1 MSEFK
6 TNLGPVTAYA
16 DAVKQGY
23 KGTREEFGRVMA
35 NFADTAAKVAE
46 QAKAVEASKEVVDAM
61 QQNVTQMDAQVTANA
76 ATVAGNMKTTTDAAA
91 AAEVSKQGSEAAR
104 QSVEQTVSA
113 FDDHV
118 AEKTTEAQNA
128 VKGAEDDAVKVVT
141 DQQAASVQAVK
152 DQTAAYIQQKETEA
166 ENTIKTYTD
175 GQVQQ
180 ANADMAAAK
189 AALDTSILNA
199 NNMDDALEDT
209 FLRASSENV
218 NLGTTITEAGLKKI
232 ELGLSINDAVQKK
245 SDLDNTNTAAVENKS
260 ALDGANATAVTNK
273 SALDEGN
280 DTAAANIGTLEGE
293 NTRAETNAPLLDAK
307 NVTAEANIR
316 DLTDANFNA
325 QEILI
330 GVDDI
335 KAYLGYPDEDIVGI
349 QVDYKNKTF
358 QRLAGAYNKSGG
370 VDFDEFVMFGGRKR
384 CTLSDDGNVT
394 AWYGDEGYTE
404 DGSNGQ
410 VMVYQPKF
418 WYKVVP
424 LILEPQTDGIGYHL
438 RKANYYVSSKEK
450 PGFKLH
456 PVFKDENDNEL
467 DFVFLSAVEGS
478 IFDVSAGA
486 YLLRDEQV
494 GDFTAGTGD
503 KFCSIAGAKPASGLT
518 QNLTR
523 PNIEQMARNRGE
535 GWHGNLI
542 KAESANQ
549 LLMIIEMGMMNL
561 QTAIAQGVVSI
572 PDNSEFNCS
581 SITGS
586 TSSLGNGT
594 GRAEETINEIN
605 GIETVYNTDG
615 KTAVTY
621 RGVENPWGNIWKF
634 VYGVNIWGDGTMK
647 GGVPYICKDFNFAE
661 SKNSDN
667 YESAGFTIANAN
679 GYISAMGYSEEFD
692 WLFFP
697 SETLGNSTLPVGD
710 YLYISANLN
719 GYRIVLL
726 GGYCSD
732 GGLAGGFDW
741 YVTNGVGIRYRD
753 IGGRLVYIPA
763 KDSEAYAAVLS
774 AWQNK
779 MVAA

>member
-23 KGTREEFGRVMA
+23 KGTREEFGQVMA

-46 QAKAVEASKEVVDAM
+46 QAVAVEASKEAVDAM
-61 QQNVTQMDAQVTANA
+61 QRNVTQMDAQVTANA
-76 ATVAGNMKTTTDAAA
+76 ATVAGNMRTTTDAAA
-91 AAEVSKQGSEAAR
+91 AAEVSKQDSEAAK
-104 QSVEQTVSA
+104 QSVEQTVAA
-113 FDDHV
+113 FDGHV

-128 VKGAEDDAVKVVT
+128 VKGAQDAAVKAVT

-166 ENTIKTYTD
+166 KNSIKTYTD

-180 ANADMAAAK
+180 ANTDMAAAK
-189 AALDTSILNA
+189 AALDGSIDTA
-199 NNMDDALEDT
+199 GASKTVLE
-209 FLRASSENV
+209 E
-218 NLGTTITEAGLKKI
+218 TITNAGTSKTALDNTI
-232 ELGLSINDAVQKK
+232 NQSATSNTELGKTIETAAQKK
-245 SDLDNTNTAAVENKS
+245 SDLDNASATAVENKS
-260 ALDGANATAVTNK
+260 ALDAVNGTASANKA
-273 SALDEGN
+273 ALDEKN
-280 DTAAANIGTLEGE
+280 DTAADNIGTLEGE

-370 VDFDEFVMFGGRKR
+370 VDFDEFVMFGGRER
-384 CTLSDDGNVT
+384 CNLTDDGNVA
-394 AWYGDEGYTE
+394 AWYGDEGYAE

-424 LILEPQTDGIGYHL
+424 LILELQTDGIGYHL

-467 DFVFLSAVEGS
+467 DFVFLSAAEGS

-503 KFCSIAGAKPASGLT
+503 KFCSIAGVKPASGLT

-535 GWHGNLI
+535 GWHGDLI

-561 QTAIAQGVVSI
+561 QTAIGQGIVSI
-572 PDNSEFNCS
+572 PDNSAFNCS

-605 GIETVYNTDG
+605 GVETVYNTDG
-615 KTAVTY
+615 KIAVTY

-634 VYGVNIWGDGTMK
+634 VYGVNIWGNGTMK

-661 SKNSDN
+661 SKNTDN

-697 SETLGNSTLPVGD
+697 SETLGNSTVPVGD
-710 YLYISANLN
+710 YLYLSTNLN
-719 GYRIVLL
+719 GYRLVHL
-726 GGYCSD
+726 GGGWN
-732 GGLAGGFDW
+732 GGGIAGAFCW
-741 YVTNGVGIRYRD
+741 FVLNGVGNRARTV
-753 IGGRLVYIPA
+753 GGRLVYIPI
-763 KDSEAYAAVLS
+763 KDSEAYVAVLS